1 MTTSLPSIVQLKP
14 FLQPFPYGREGLD
27 SWAAQYALA
36 TPSLKADVEKDGG
49 IKPSQPYGEIWFGTH
64 ENGPAK
70 VEGEEQSLRAL
81 VHKDPKF
88 YLGEK
93 LLKDGQ
99 MSSQYAN
106 DLPYLFKVLS
116 FDKPLPLQCH
126 PDKKLGAKVCRFS
139 PGFPARERELTLGR
153 SIQLKDQEKRDKG
166 KNEDFEDSNPKPEVG
181 VALSPFTAFVGF
193 RPPEQLASL
202 VKAVPEFQQL
212 FQESTLSSFYSTAS
226 SSPSD
231 ESAKSALRSLFR
243 EAIHLDGASVKP
255 LIKKLS
261 ARLDTE
267 GAEKVFGAANQFT
280 PGGEANA
287 SGESEAEAMARVWRI
302 STKTY
307 GEDDVGVLVS
317 TCMMNLLRMRKGE
330 GAWILGKPCTRRL
343 EFLAADDLHAYVEGD
358 IIECM
363 ANSDNMVAHGLG
375 TEEQGGI
382 STFVEML
389 SYRHL
394 PAEKLLLQYEDGWS
408 GGKNGLTR
416 LYKVPI
422 AEFDLL
428 GTTLSP
434 SSPSETLAPLDGPLT
449 FVVTEGTIALKV
461 GSEQLELSQGQA
473 GFVRAGAEI
482 ELKSAGSERAEIWGA
497 FYQ

>member
-70 VEGEEQSLRAL
+70 VEGEELSLREL
-81 VHKDPKF
+81 VRKEPKF

-99 MSSQYAN
+99 MSSQYEN
-106 DLPYLFKVLS
+106 DVPYLFKVLS

-126 PDKKLGAKVCRFS
+126 PDKKLGAK
-139 PGFPARERELTLGR
+139 
-153 SIQLKDQEKRDKG
+153 LKEQEKQDKG
-166 KNEDFEDSNPKPEVG
+166 KNEDFVDSNAKPEVG

-193 RPPEQLASL
+193 RPPEQLVAL
-202 VKAVPEFQQL
+202 IKAVPEFQKL

-231 ESAKSALRSLFR
+231 DSAKSALRTLFG
-243 EAIHLDGASVKP
+243 EAINLDASTVKP
-255 LIKKLS
+255 LVQKLS
-261 ARLDTE
+261 ARLDNE

-287 SGESEAEAMARVWRI
+287 SGESEAKAMARVWRI

-307 GEDDVGVLVS
+307 GEEDVGVLVS
-317 TCMMNLLRMRKGE
+317 TCMMNLLRMKKGE
-330 GAWILGKPCTRRL
+330 GAWIL
-343 EFLAADDLHAYVEGD
+343 ADDLHAYVEGD

-394 PAEKLLLQYEDGWS
+394 PAEKLLLQYEDRWQ

-428 GTTLSP
+428 GTTLSA
-434 SSPSETLAPLDGPLT
+434 SSPSETLSPLDGPLT
-449 FVVTEGTIALKV
+449 FVVTEGKVALKV
-461 GSEQLELSQGQA
+461 GSEQIELSKGQA

-482 ELKSAGSERAEIWGA
+482 ELKSAGSEQAEIWGA
-497 FYQ
+497 FYE